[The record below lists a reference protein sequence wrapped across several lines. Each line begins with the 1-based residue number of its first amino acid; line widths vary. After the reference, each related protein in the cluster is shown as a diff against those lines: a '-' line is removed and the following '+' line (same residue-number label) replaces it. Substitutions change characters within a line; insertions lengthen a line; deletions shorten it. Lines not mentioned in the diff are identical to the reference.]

1 MNIRSLAMALRNK
14 ATELS
19 NVIAELGEID
29 VTTPQQDQTL
39 RDAAELIRV
48 LARLVEGKP
57 IDKAFG
63 APGDWGYETPV
74 GAALH
79 EPADIPELGA
89 PVDQTTLIEQ
99 YRITCEAQQRAIERM
114 RDRVAALE
122 KPQPLFWYRPRSDG
136 CDEGPIPDSH
146 IEKVRRESGAWV
158 PLIARPIQATEAGN
172 SIQGE
177 QQ

>member
-1 MNIRSLAMALRNK
+1 MNIKSLTMALRNK
-14 ATELS
+14 AAELS
-19 NVIAELGEID
+19 EVDA
-29 VTTPQQDQTL
+29 TTPQQDQTL

-48 LARLVEGKP
+48 LARLVEGRP
-57 IDKAFG
+57 IAKAFG

-99 YRITCEAQQRAIERM
+99 YRITCEAQQKTIERLG
-114 RDRVAALE
+114 DIVSALRNA
-122 KPQPLFWYRPRSDG
+122 PPMFWYRPRSDG
-136 CDEGPIPDSH
+136 CYEGPIPDSH

-158 PLIARPIQATEAGN
+158 PLIARPIQATEAGD

-177 QQ
+177 KK